1 MADGS
6 PDDSITE
13 RLQRLQDLLEDDQA
27 QENEADFSA
36 AALDPSISSSSAAAA
51 PGAPGTR
58 GVHISRT
65 GSMEIT
71 RDGMPAGLV
80 EGGAIGGTV
89 RVRPSHVQ
97 IHRTGSLEI
106 DLAPGSYSPE
116 QQQQQPRFART
127 APSALDSVLSAMP
140 SASPAPTAT
149 TLTMLPGDE
158 GGVASSTI
166 DDRLKKLEQSLRDD
180 VDDDPAGALGAAD
193 ASMIMPFSPA
203 ASQNTSTSLVVP
215 ARVPGG
221 STPRTARG
229 GGGGR
234 GGQGGRGEE
243 KGVAGGEGE
252 DGEEGMAGS
261 PKFGVSRL
269 LQPGAK
275 LVETRDSLRLT
286 KRKQPAPQLASPWG
300 RGRGDGD
307 GAVEAVEAVAA
318 VDAIIDSDSA
328 AGALR
333 LNQLTDTSMGGR
345 QEGQPDLSAILLR
358 VSGNRC
364 LVAGRGP
371 PRSSSCGGPP
381 GFATRWTG
389 R

>member
-36 AALDPSISSSSAAAA
+36 AALDPSISSSSAAA
-51 PGAPGTR
+51 PGTR

-80 EGGAIGGTV
+80 EGGAVGGTM

-116 QQQQQPRFART
+116 QQQQQQPRFSRT

-180 VDDDPAGALGAAD
+180 VDDDPAGALGALGALG
-193 ASMIMPFSPA
+193 AWSPRRRRRRGA
-203 ASQNTSTSLVVP
+203 PGVGRA
-215 ARVPGG
+215 PGG
-221 STPRTARG
+221 H
-229 GGGGR
+229 GGR
-234 GGQGGRGEE
+234 DVRLCLPGE
-243 KGVAGGEGE
+243 
-252 DGEEGMAGS
+252 
-261 PKFGVSRL
+261 
-269 LQPGAK
+269 
-275 LVETRDSLRLT
+275 
-286 KRKQPAPQLASPWG
+286 
-300 RGRGDGD
+300 
-307 GAVEAVEAVAA
+307 
-318 VDAIIDSDSA
+318 
-328 AGALR
+328 
-333 LNQLTDTSMGGR
+333 
-345 QEGQPDLSAILLR
+345 
-358 VSGNRC
+358 
-364 LVAGRGP
+364 
-371 PRSSSCGGPP
+371 
-381 GFATRWTG
+381 
-389 R
+389 